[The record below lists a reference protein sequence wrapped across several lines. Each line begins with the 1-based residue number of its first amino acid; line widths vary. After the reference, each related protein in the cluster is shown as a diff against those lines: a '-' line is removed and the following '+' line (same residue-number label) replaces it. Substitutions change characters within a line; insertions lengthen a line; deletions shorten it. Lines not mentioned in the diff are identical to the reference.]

1 MRISKTFLIYFIIL
15 GSIFQTPYVRYI
27 FSNRNCTYFL
37 LVVFAIE
44 CIEKIRKH
52 KKVNGL
58 TISFILLEMWVLG
71 VTYISHGDVY
81 SALISGI
88 RIVTLMLIFE
98 NCISRSDILL
108 SALML
113 HVELFTYINFI
124 VILLFPDGLYVS
136 SSLAYGS
143 LGMWFL
149 GYNNAFIFW
158 LFPALL
164 IAWIYGEN
172 TNKKIRSVVLTACVF
187 ITQFYHGSA
196 TGKVAVVVFMIII
209 LTPYIR
215 KILTPIRSIIGVV
228 VLLALIVFF
237 RITDFLKIIVVDLLN
252 KDLTFTNRLFIW
264 DNAINAISKKVITG
278 YGILDSTTIVNMLG
292 YSETGNTWTGATH
305 SHCNYLQIAF
315 EGGLVAVS
323 LFVIIYIM
331 IIRKNIKN
339 WKKKLVQICFY
350 GLIVYSIMGITEV
363 LDTISMFLIF
373 PLAYYATDL
382 ADKRGVTIHQNK
394 YF

>member
-27 FSNRNCTYFL
+27 FNRNCTYFL

-58 TISFILLEMWVLG
+58 TISFILLEVWILG
-71 VTYISHGDVY
+71 VTYISHADVY

-88 RIVTLMLIFE
+88 RIVTVMLIFE
-98 NCISRSDILL
+98 NCISRSDIFL

-113 HVELFTYINFI
+113 HAELFTYINFI
-124 VILLFPDGLYVS
+124 SILLFPNGLYVS
-136 SSLAYGS
+136 SSSSYGN

-149 GYNNAFIFW
+149 GYNNGFIFW

-164 IAWIYGEN
+164 IAWIYGEY
-172 TNKKIRSVVLTACVF
+172 TNKKIRSVVLTACIF
-187 ITQFYHGSA
+187 ITEFYQGSA

-209 LTPYIR
+209 LTPHIR
-215 KILTPIRSIIGVV
+215 KILTPVRSIIGVV
-228 VLLALIVFF
+228 VLVALIVFF
-237 RITDFLKIIVVDLLN
+237 RITDFLKFIIVNLLN
-252 KDLTFTNRLFIW
+252 KNLTFTNRLFIW
-264 DNAINAISKKVITG
+264 DNAISAISKKMITG
-278 YGILDSTTIVNMLG
+278 YGILDSTTIINMLG
-292 YSETGNTWTGATH
+292 YSETGNVWTGATH
-305 SHCNYLQIAF
+305 AHCNYLQIAF
-315 EGGLVAVS
+315 EGGLVAAS
-323 LFVIIYIM
+323 LFVVIYII

-339 WKKKLVQICFY
+339 WEKKLVQICFY

-363 LDTISMFLIF
+363 LDTISMFIIF
-373 PLAYYATDL
+373 PLAYYAIDL
-382 ADKRGVTIHQNK
+382 AGKKRGYNTSK
-394 YF
+394 